1 MLTLPLAML
10 TIVLTAA
17 AVSTFLA
24 FLAAKR
30 DYHINADNLKWHRI
44 MHGAH
49 ATQRKYKALAD
60 EHAHEAR
67 RYLLVSSVSAVAALI
82 AWAVLVVA

>member
-10 TIVLTAA
+10 TIILTAA

-30 DYHINADNLKWHRI
+30 DGDICARCSRVAVASVPTARRYREEAAQHY
-44 MHGAH
+44 
-49 ATQRKYKALAD
+49 T
-60 EHAHEAR
+60 EAR
-67 RYLLVSSVSAVAALI
+67 RYLLVSNVSAVAALI
-82 AWAVLVVA
+82 AWVVLVVA